1 MNGINPE
8 NGNACT
14 TATASEGSKDSDTI
28 WLDELFLR
36 YWISTLAAAQQA
48 QQMVQPAVDW
58 LSRPRNPMCMAGFA
72 GAGAAVGGFSGGG
85 VGALGFAGGPA
96 GFATTPAFSASGAA
110 LGGGIGG
117 LGGMIM
123 CSSGTSSSGGGGSG
137 SGELGGAA
145 RRKLGNLASR
155 ADEKVRDVIRSRG
168 GTASN
173 VNQVGQWADRTL
185 GEAAEAA
192 VNGDRTAETAI
203 KIAKQAAS
211 KGQQY

>member
-123 CSSGTSSSGGGGSG
+123 CSSGTGGSG
-137 SGELGGAA
+137 SGP
-145 RRKLGNLASR
+145 KP
-155 ADEKVRDVIRSRG
+155 
-168 GTASN
+168 ASN
-173 VNQVGQWADRTL
+173 FKSPTNPPQPPPTSVPSGWRVRVMPPTSQYPKGYWRLEKPMPNGGWQGINPSTMKPGPQW
-185 GEAAEAA
+185 
-192 VNGDRTAETAI
+192 ETHI
-203 KIAKQAAS
+203 S
-211 KGQQY
+211 LP